1 MNTKNISFFELDD
14 KSYLITDQSF
24 LGYKWYNYEDS
35 YNYYDINVN
44 YLLLYKK
51 SDNEYVIRYNDKYK
65 SAFAP
70 LQLRIKNFSS
80 KMEIYTNDDKVMSI
94 YSDDEELF
102 KKCKKIWNK
111 VTKLIGINNAPGF
124 AKTNSNGEES
134 IMADVHENTSFI
146 EDNYENELVIVLDS
160 VFNEYPNTLLI
171 KAKKHKC
178 TRKKHM
184 INAPASIFL

>member
-1 MNTKNISFFELDD
+1 M
-14 KSYLITDQSF
+14 
-24 LGYKWYNYEDS
+24 
-35 YNYYDINVN
+35 
-44 YLLLYKK
+44 YKK

-70 LQLRIKNFSS
+70 LQLRIKNFPS

-134 IMADVHENTSFI
+134 VMADVHENTSFI